1 MKLHYTDI
9 QKITLRD
16 ILVSAGLTTRQVEDV
31 FLLLRFK
38 PERVQLAFYYRA
50 CGNTFDE
57 IGSFLGVTKKQAWK
71 YINENC
77 IDLNNYVDFLCTKKG

>member
-1 MKLHYTDI
+1 MLTEI

-16 ILVSAGLTTRQVEDV
+16 ILITTGLTERQVEDI

-50 CGNTFDE
+50 CGNTYEE
-57 IGSFLGVTKKQAWK
+57 IGGFMDEPLKTVHDLVTIGCKDIFK
-71 YINENC
+71 YLAE
-77 IDLNNYVDFLCTKKG
+77 